1 MDYVFGI
8 LSQVCIF
15 AISVAALDLLVGYA
29 GILSFGHAAFIG
41 IGAYTGAL
49 LLTELQFSPA
59 IAVLAAMGVSGG
71 IALVL
76 GLPTLRLSGDY
87 FILATLGLSVVTSS
101 VLENWISLTNG
112 PFGIFGIPPISV
124 FGFSAVSPMS
134 FFLTAAGILS
144 GVLFL
149 KQLLVTSS
157 FGLALRA
164 VHQDEVVASALGK
177 NATRLRVLAFGIA
190 GATAGLAG
198 VLTACNLR
206 FIDPSLFQTNLT
218 IFIWAALFVG
228 GCGSWLGNLI
238 GPLLLLCVPESLR
251 FIGLEGTAVAH
262 VRELLYGA
270 VLIGLTMFRPQG
282 IVGNIRIR

>member
-1 MDYVFGI
+1 MNYVFSI

-49 LLTELQFSPA
+49 LLTELHFTPA
-59 IAVLAAMGVSGG
+59 IAVLASMGMSGG
-71 IALVL
+71 IALLL

-101 VLENWISLTNG
+101 LLENWISLTNG

-124 FGFSAVSPMS
+124 FGLQAVTPIS
-134 FFLTAAGILS
+134 FFLTSATIL
-144 GVLFL
+144 GCVLVL

-164 VHQDEVVASALGK
+164 VHHDETVASALGK
-177 NATRLRVLAFGIA
+177 NATQLRVLAFGIG
-190 GATAGLAG
+190 GAMAGLAG

-228 GCGSWLGNLI
+228 GCGSWLGNIL

-251 FIGLEGTAVAH
+251 FIGLEGTTVAH
-262 VRELLYGA
+262 VRELLYGV

-282 IVGNIRIR
+282 IVGKIRIR

>member
-1 MDYVFGI
+1 MDYVFSI

-49 LLTELQFSPA
+49 LLTELNFTPE
-59 IAVLAAMGVSGG
+59 IAVLASMGMSGG

-101 VLENWISLTNG
+101 LLENWISLTNG
-112 PFGIFGIPPISV
+112 PFGIFGIPPISI
-124 FGFSAVSPMS
+124 FGFKAVTPINFFFTSATV
-134 FFLTAAGILS
+134 LS
-144 GVLFL
+144 SVLIL

-164 VHQDEVVASALGK
+164 VHQDETVASALGK
-177 NATRLRVLAFGIA
+177 NATQLRVLAFGIG
-190 GATAGLAG
+190 GAAAGLAG

-218 IFIWAALFVG
+218 IFIWASLFVG
-228 GCGSWLGNLI
+228 GCGSWLGNLL

-262 VRELLYGA
+262 VRELLYGV

-282 IVGNIRIR
+282 IVGKIRIR

>member
-49 LLTELQFSPA
+49 LLTELQLSPA

-218 IFIWAALFVG
+218 IFTWAALFVG
-228 GCGSWLGNLI
+228 GCGSCLGNLI

-282 IVGNIRIR
+282 IVGKIRIR